1 MFKRPLH
8 LLFVCPEP
16 ELARLA
22 LELTGRLAA
31 GRIEARAAPSA
42 DADWPDLV
50 LLLETG
56 APPALPPL
64 PGRIQVRRVPLK
76 EDDARAVL
84 EARIRGIAGGLALL
98 ARSDQGD

>member
-1 MFKRPLH
+1 MFKRPLR

-22 LELTGRLAA
+22 LDLTGRLAA
-31 GRIEARAAPSA
+31 GRIEARAAASV

-56 APPALPPL
+56 APLSLPSL
-64 PGRIQVRRVPLK
+64 PSRVQVRRIPLK
-76 EDDARAVL
+76 HDDAPAVL

-98 ARSDQGD
+98 ARGDE